1 MKRIRTGIPGFD
13 NLIEGGFISPGVYMV
28 SGAPGAG
35 KTTFGMHFL
44 MEGIRSGERCLYM
57 TLTEDPKNIIGA
69 QYRFFPDLIE
79 AVKEKDLLFADVNE
93 VHQRKVREEISL
105 PDRTLMMDVKP
116 ISGRD
121 VISLIQGYVEDLGI
135 TRIVVD
141 SLALIGFS
149 SSVGESS
156 HEALQKGMFVRIL
169 KELDLTVLLI
179 SEMLDPDRYSIE
191 HYIVH
196 GIVLLHH
203 FLRNDKMMRAL
214 QIIKMRG
221 TKHDDNLH
229 PLTITSNGLSVGIS
243 ILKF

>member
-1 MKRIRTGIPGFD
+1 
-13 NLIEGGFISPGVYMV
+13 
-28 SGAPGAG
+28 
-35 KTTFGMHFL
+35 
-44 MEGIRSGERCLYM
+44 
-57 TLTEDPKNIIGA
+57 
-69 QYRFFPDLIE
+69 
-79 AVKEKDLLFADVNE
+79 
-93 VHQRKVREEISL
+93 
-105 PDRTLMMDVKP
+105 
-116 ISGRD
+116 
-121 VISLIQGYVEDLGI
+121 
-135 TRIVVD
+135 
-141 SLALIGFS
+141 
-149 SSVGESS
+149 
-156 HEALQKGMFVRIL
+156 L